1 MWPSYNVL
9 PGGCTWL
16 QWIFDPIRKF
26 QCPLGFVM
34 MSFHILCYH
43 AFIFLHCNLWR
54 FDNLIQLGERLGVS
68 PRVSGEVM
76 DKVKMLVQEKDAL
89 NEAASLRSKQ
99 LHQCHQ
105 LQLFYK
111 DAEQVD
117 TTTANQEAF
126 LTNEDLGV
134 GVIAWSKI
142 RRCGSMIW
150 WVWFHYLMG
159 VVRWFGG
166 VCGTLCV

>member
-1 MWPSYNVL
+1 
-9 PGGCTWL
+9 
-16 QWIFDPIRKF
+16 
-26 QCPLGFVM
+26 
-34 MSFHILCYH
+34 
-43 AFIFLHCNLWR
+43 
-54 FDNLIQLGERLGVS
+54 
-68 PRVSGEVM
+68 M

-134 GVIAWSKI
+134 GVIA
-142 RRCGSMIW
+142 
-150 WVWFHYLMG
+150 
-159 VVRWFGG
+159 
-166 VCGTLCV
+166 